1 MMVFQFAALGEGGM
15 SETILVTGGA
25 GFIGANF
32 VHRWRRTHPADRVVV
47 LDKLTYAADPK
58 HLEGLECVDL
68 VQGDIQD
75 RALALKLIGT
85 HKVRTLVHFA
95 AESHVDRSISGPAA
109 FIETNILGT
118 FSLLEAARS
127 AWAGDQGCRFL
138 HVSTDEV
145 YGSLGDTGRFSET
158 TSYAPN
164 SPYSASKASSDHLV
178 RAYHQTYGLP
188 VLTTNCSNNYGPRQ
202 HPEKLIP
209 LAISRLVKGEPIPV
223 YGDGQNVRDWLFV
236 EDHCAAI
243 ETVIAQGRVG
253 ETYCVGGDN
262 EWKNLDLLHLL
273 CDTVDQHLGRAQ
285 GTGRALLTF
294 VPDRA
299 GHDRRYAIDGTK
311 LKTELGWSPAES
323 FASGLQKTVAWYLEK
338 APA

>member
-1 MMVFQFAALGEGGM
+1 MG
-15 SETILVTGGA
+15 ETILVTGGA

-32 VHRWRRTHPADRVVV
+32 VHRWKRNHPGDRVLV

-58 HLEGLECVDL
+58 HLEGLAGVEL

-75 RALALKLIGT
+75 RALATKLLETG
-85 HKVRTLVHFA
+85 KVRTLVHFA

-118 FSLLEAARS
+118 FSLLEAAR
-127 AWAGDQGCRFL
+127 AVWAGDQGCRFL

-145 YGSLGDTGRFSET
+145 YGSLGDTGKFSET
-158 TSYAPN
+158 TPYAPN
-164 SPYSASKASSDHLV
+164 SPYSASKAASDHLV
-178 RAYHQTYGLP
+178 RAYHHTYGLP

-209 LAISRLVKGEPIPV
+209 LAISRMVQGEPIPV
-223 YGDGQNVRDWLFV
+223 YGDGQNVRDWLYV

-243 ETVIAQGRVG
+243 ETVIARGRLG

-273 CDTVDQHLGRAQ
+273 CDLVDEALGRDK
-285 GTGRALLTF
+285 GTSRALLTF

-311 LKTELGWSPAES
+311 LRTELGWKAEES
-323 FASGLQKTVAWYLEK
+323 FASGLRKTAAWYLERRT
-338 APA
+338 